1 MFPNIARPADQVFQV
16 MEVVEVIPEGR
27 EKGYYEL
34 KPLVVDDKPMGFK
47 ISDEAKDYVD
57 PDLTN
62 QQINKKSIDD
72 LREQRENF
80 NIINEVMTG
89 LKDGKF
95 R

>member
-16 MEVVEVIPEGR
+16 MEIVEDKNGLRELTPLIIHGR
-27 EKGYYEL
+27 
-34 KPLVVDDKPMGFK
+34 PMGFK

-62 QQINKKSIDD
+62 QKINAKSIEE
-72 LREQRENF
+72 LREQRKNF
-80 NIINEVMTG
+80 EIINEAMTG
-89 LKDGKF
+89 LKEGKF